1 MHPARDAVGGEG
13 DNSVG
18 MPGGALVLA
27 EARTRPASARGI
39 PGAVGEIAKEQSK
52 RERERERERGR
63 KGEESFADA
72 PIVNRYSNVDPSTPR
87 WRWSGC
93 MRRRHATAL
102 TPSSLSPPR
111 GARLCPEKYRTR
123 TGGRIRE
130 RARRSPSRRGEGW
143 LVRATI
149 FSWIKRE
156 ESVMTLTARTWG
168 TTGVCR
174 CAAGLHR
181 KRTRTCL
188 PSVARGRG
196 AWSALTLEGWNA
208 REPGSR
214 ISSAAEGRACGG
226 RIMQLLTVRLRD
238 ASSFANS
245 VSA

>member
-1 MHPARDAVGGEG
+1 
-13 DNSVG
+13 
-18 MPGGALVLA
+18 
-27 EARTRPASARGI
+27 
-39 PGAVGEIAKEQSK
+39 
-52 RERERERERGR
+52 
-63 KGEESFADA
+63 
-72 PIVNRYSNVDPSTPR
+72 
-87 WRWSGC
+87 

-130 RARRSPSRRGEGW
+130 RARRSPSKRGEGW

-168 TTGVCR
+168 NTGVCR

-188 PSVARGRG
+188 PSGGAGEGRVERVNARGMERARARQPNKFRG
-196 AWSALTLEGWNA
+196 GREGV
-208 REPGSR
+208 RGE
-214 ISSAAEGRACGG
+214 